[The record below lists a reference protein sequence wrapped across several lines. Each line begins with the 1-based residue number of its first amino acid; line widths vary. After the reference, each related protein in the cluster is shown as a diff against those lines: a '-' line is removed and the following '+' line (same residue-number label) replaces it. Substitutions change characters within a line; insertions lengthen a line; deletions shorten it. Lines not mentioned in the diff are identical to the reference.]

1 MKMKNIVIWII
12 LVLFLGL
19 SGWLGYYFYNKS
31 KQDPIVYKTE
41 TPVIMTI
48 IKKTVATGSI
58 VPRREVLIKPQVS
71 GIVESFFIEAGQ
83 LVKKGQLIA
92 KIKIVPN
99 MVNLNQAQTN
109 LETAR
114 INFEQSSRELTRNQ
128 KLYDDKVI
136 SEQEFLR
143 FKLDFN
149 VRKEA
154 YDAAENNLELIQS
167 GASKKSGQVSN
178 LIYSTIE
185 GLILDI
191 PVKVGSSV
199 IERNNFNEGTT
210 IASIA
215 DMTSLIF
222 EGKIDESEVGKIRE
236 GMDLTLTIGAIEN
249 KKFKAQLEYI
259 APKGVTE
266 EGAIKFQ
273 IKAKVLLEKGDFL
286 RAGYSANADIILGT
300 QKDAL
305 SIKESTLQFG
315 KDSTFVEVEKKP
327 QIFEKRLIKTGL
339 SDGINIEVLEGLT
352 IKDKVKM
359 PFEKATEKK
368 KQAPPRRF

>member
-1 MKMKNIVIWII
+1 MKKVVIWVV

-19 SGWLGYYFYNKS
+19 SGWLGYYFYKKS
-31 KQDPIVYKTE
+31 KQDPIIYKTE
-41 TPVIMTI
+41 NPVITTI

-71 GIVESFFIEAGQ
+71 GIVEALYVEAGQ
-83 LVKKGQLIA
+83 LVKKGQLLA
-92 KIKIVPN
+92 RIKIVPN
-99 MVNLNQAQTN
+99 MVNLNQAQTS
-109 LETAR
+109 LETAK
-114 INFEQSSRELTRNQ
+114 INFEQSTKELERNQ
-128 KLYDDKVI
+128 KLFSEKVI

-143 FKLDFN
+143 FKLDYN

-154 YDAAENNLELIQS
+154 LDAAQNNLELIQS

-215 DMTSLIF
+215 DMTTLIF

-236 GMDLTLTIGAIEN
+236 GMELTLTIGAIED
-249 KKFKAQLEYI
+249 KKFKAELEYI

-300 QKDAL
+300 KKDVLAV
-305 SIKESTLQFG
+305 KESTLQFG
-315 KDSTFVEVEKKP
+315 KDSVFVEVEKQP
-327 QIFEKRLIKTGL
+327 QVFEKRLIKTGL
-339 SDGINIEVLEGLT
+339 SDGINIEVLEGLSQA
-352 IKDKVKM
+352 DKVKL
-359 PFEKATEKK
+359 PYEKEDEKK
-368 KQAPPRRF
+368 KQGRPKRF

>member
-1 MKMKNIVIWII
+1 
-12 LVLFLGL
+12 
-19 SGWLGYYFYNKS
+19 
-31 KQDPIVYKTE
+31 
-41 TPVIMTI
+41 
-48 IKKTVATGSI
+48 
-58 VPRREVLIKPQVS
+58 
-71 GIVESFFIEAGQ
+71 
-83 LVKKGQLIA
+83 
-92 KIKIVPN
+92 
-99 MVNLNQAQTN
+99 
-109 LETAR
+109 LETAK
-114 INFEQSSRELTRNQ
+114 INLEQSQRELDRNQ
-128 KLYDDKVI
+128 KLFNDKVI
-136 SEQEFLR
+136 SEQEFLK

-154 YDAAENNLELIQS
+154 LDAAQNNLELIES

-185 GLILDI
+185 GLVLDI

-222 EGKIDESEVGKIRE
+222 EGKIDESEVGKIKE
-236 GMDLTLTIGAIEN
+236 GMELTLTIGAIED
-249 KKFKAQLEYI
+249 KKFRAVLEYI

-273 IKAKVLLEKGDFL
+273 VKAKVLLDKGDFL
-286 RAGYSANADIILGT
+286 RAGYSANADIILGIK
-300 QKDAL
+300 KDVLA
-305 SIKESTLQFG
+305 IKESTLQFG
-315 KDSTFVEVEKKP
+315 KDSTYVEVEKQP

-339 SDGINIEVLEGLT
+339 SDGINIEVVSGLT
-352 IKDKVKM
+352 LKDKVKL
-359 PFEKATEKK
+359 PFEKEEEKK

>member
-1 MKMKNIVIWII
+1 MKSIVIWVI
-12 LVLFLGL
+12 LVVFLGL

-31 KQDPIVYKTE
+31 KLDPIVYKTE
-41 TPVIMTI
+41 NPVVMTI

-71 GIVESFFIEAGQ
+71 GIVEELYAVAGQ

-92 KIKIVPN
+92 RIKIVPN
-99 MVNLNQAQTN
+99 MVNLNQAQTS
-109 LETAR
+109 LETSR
-114 INFEQSSRELTRNQ
+114 INFEQSKRELDRNQ
-128 KLYDDKVI
+128 KLFDEKVI

-154 YDAAENNLELIQS
+154 LDAAENNLELIQS

-199 IERNNFNEGTT
+199 IERNNFNEGST

-222 EGKIDESEVGKIRE
+222 EGKIDESEVGKIKE
-236 GMDLTLTIGAIEN
+236 GMELTLTIGAIEN
-249 KKFKAQLEYI
+249 KKFKAVLEYI

-273 IKAKVLLEKGDFL
+273 VKAKVLLDKGDFL

-300 QKDAL
+300 KNEAL
-305 SIKESTLQFG
+305 SIKESALQFG
-315 KDSTFVEVEKKP
+315 KDSIFVEVEKQP

-352 IKDKVKM
+352 IKEKVKM
-359 PFEKATEKK
+359 PYEKASEKK
-368 KQAPPRRF
+368 KQAPPRRL

>member
-109 LETAR
+109 LETAK
-114 INFEQSSRELTRNQ
+114 INFEQSSRELARNQ

-178 LIYSTIE
+178 LIYSTID

>member
-1 MKMKNIVIWII
+1 MKNIILWI
-12 LVLFLGL
+12 VFVSFLGL
-19 SGWLGYYFYNKS
+19 SGWLGYYFYKKS
-31 KQDPIVYKTE
+31 KQDPIIYKTE
-41 TPVIMTI
+41 TPFITTI

-71 GIVESFFIEAGQ
+71 GIVEAIVVEAGE
-83 LVKKGQLIA
+83 LVKKGQLLA
-92 KIKIVPN
+92 RIKIVPN
-99 MVNLNQAQTN
+99 MVSLNQAQTS
-109 LETAR
+109 LETAK
-114 INFEQSSRELTRNQ
+114 INLEQSKRELDRNQ
-128 KLYDDKVI
+128 TLFNDKVI
-136 SEQEFLR
+136 SEQEFLK
-143 FKLDFN
+143 FVLDYK

-154 YDAAENNLELIQS
+154 LDAAQNNLELIES

-222 EGKIDESEVGKIRE
+222 EGKIDESEVSKIRE
-236 GMDLTLTIGAIEN
+236 GMELSLTIGAIED
-249 KKFKAQLEYI
+249 KKFKAILEYI

-273 IKAKVLLEKGDFL
+273 IKAKVILDKGDFL

-300 QKDAL
+300 KKNVLA
-305 SIKESTLQFG
+305 IKESTLQFG
-315 KDSTFVEVEKKP
+315 KDSTYVEVQTQP
-327 QIFEKRLIKTGL
+327 QIFEKRLVKTGL
-339 SDGINIEVLEGLT
+339 SDGINIEILEGLT
-352 IKDKVKM
+352 VKDKVKL
-359 PFEKATEKK
+359 PYEKEEEKK
-368 KQAPPRRF
+368 KQATPKRF